1 MLGEMNVILKGVI
14 KLARD
19 RRLFYE
25 QLDKGDSGSSPQDI
39 IDFSKSPEGQEL
51 AKKEELLENYLKELD
66 FDTVKNIQTIMYLGR
81 DKDYNKEDT
90 PEEIYRKEREYF
102 DSQGWNSQDIEIN
115 KIVEKAPLDKYLED
129 GLEILKITTL
139 K

>member
-1 MLGEMNVILKGVI
+1 MLGELNVVLKDVI

-51 AKKEELLENYLKELD
+51 DKKDELLESYLKELD

-81 DKDYNKEDT
+81 DKDYDVSDT
-90 PEEIYRKEREYF
+90 PEEIYSKERAYF
-102 DSQGWNSQDIEIN
+102 DSQGWNSMSIEIN
-115 KIVEKAPLDKYLED
+115 QMVEKMPLDRYLED
-129 GLEILKITTL
+129 GLEILQIRY
-139 K
+139 